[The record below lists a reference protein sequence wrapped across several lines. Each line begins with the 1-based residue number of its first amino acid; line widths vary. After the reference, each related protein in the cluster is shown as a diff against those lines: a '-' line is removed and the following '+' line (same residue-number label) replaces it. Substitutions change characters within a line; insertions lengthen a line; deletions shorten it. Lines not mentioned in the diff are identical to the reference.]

1 MDKNEMKGTGP
12 SAPVRREPVDE
23 WTDDR
28 RIERRGR
35 GDMYGMPGRR
45 EDFYGPDGRMYPPV
59 PEEQEID
66 LIELAQALWKERK
79 FLLKICGIAVLVGLV
94 VAFSM
99 PKEFTTTVKLAP
111 ETEDATK
118 KMSGLGGLAAMA
130 GINLGASAGADAISP
145 DLYPDVVQST
155 PFLLELFPVEV
166 KDKKGNFSGSLYEY
180 MDEHQRTAWWGYIVK
195 LPFQALGAM
204 MSAFSDEEISSDQL
218 NPFHLTKDQQEVL
231 KSLQERISVSVDK
244 KTLVITASVQ
254 MQDPVI
260 SAEMTKVVL
269 EKLQN
274 YITEYRTRKV
284 KNDLV
289 FTQKVFA
296 EAKEAYYKAQQA
308 YAAFEDANRNIIS
321 SSYRTEQERLKNEM
335 TLTFNVYNTLAQKLE
350 QDKLRVQEQTPVY
363 TVIEPATVP
372 LRASSPKKP
381 LILVGFV
388 FLALFGSIGYL
399 FVKDMFAAEGSGKF
413 INKDRKIS
421 PETAGNGPEAIREE

>member
-1 MDKNEMKGTGP
+1 MDKNEMKGTGA
-12 SAPVRREPVDE
+12 SSPVRREPVEE
-23 WTDDR
+23 WTDER
-28 RIERRGR
+28 RIERRDR
-35 GDMYGMPGRR
+35 GDVYGVPGRR
-45 EDFYGPDGRMYPPV
+45 EDVYGPDGRMYPPV

-79 FLLKICGIAVLVGLV
+79 FLLRICGIAVLVGLV
-94 VAFSM
+94 VAFSL

-155 PFLLELFPVEV
+155 PFLLELFLVEV

-180 MDEHQRTAWWGYIVK
+180 MDEHQRMAWWGYIVK
-195 LPFQALGAM
+195 LPFQALGAVM
-204 MSAFSDEEISSDQL
+204 NAFSDEEASSDQL

-269 EKLQN
+269 ERLQN

-399 FVKDMFAAEGSGKF
+399 FVKDMFVAGGNGKF
-413 INKDRKIS
+413 INKDRKT
-421 PETAGNGPEAIREE
+421 PLQTVDNRLETIKEE